1 MFEDI
6 LGSVNSARNSV
17 QNALGVT
24 NNSAGLGSFRGVS
37 FYTFREQRQTG
48 GRRIVKREYLLRD
61 EGGAI
66 DLGRK
71 LTERTFT
78 ACLLGKMPRRNAT
91 RCLKPSTP
99 PARAN

>member
-37 FYTFREQRQTG
+37 FYVPRATPNWRSSHRQ
-48 GRRIVKREYLLRD
+48 
-61 EGGAI
+61 
-66 DLGRK
+66 
-71 LTERTFT
+71 
-78 ACLLGKMPRRNAT
+78 
-91 RCLKPSTP
+91 
-99 PARAN
+99 ARVSASR